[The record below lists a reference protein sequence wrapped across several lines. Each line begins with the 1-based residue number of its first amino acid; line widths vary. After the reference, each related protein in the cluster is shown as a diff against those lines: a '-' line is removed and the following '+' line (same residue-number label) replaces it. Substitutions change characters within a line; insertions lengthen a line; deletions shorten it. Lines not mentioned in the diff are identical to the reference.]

1 MIILNITKSQWHNH
15 NGMYKMAERVI
26 GCLNNS
32 VANIYFDLFHC
43 CYIKYSVSPI
53 LLTNQFLTNQFLL
66 NKYFYFKAI

>member
-1 MIILNITKSQWHNH
+1 MAQSQWHVQ
-15 NGMYKMAERVI
+15 NGRESDWMSWS
-26 GCLNNS
+26 NS
-32 VANIYFDLFHC
+32 VTNIYFDLFHC